1 MIQERKGRPK
11 KMAMSVNMLA
21 TNEFMQ
27 PQETFHTGT
36 KAGRITMTSIFKENQ
51 MKRAKFL
58 REQQGKMEVE
68 EIETSLNPKNQ
79 SEEVKQAEE
88 D

>member
-1 MIQERKGRPK
+1 
-11 KMAMSVNMLA
+11 
-21 TNEFMQ
+21 
-27 PQETFHTGT
+27 
-36 KAGRITMTSIFKENQ
+36 MTSIFKENQ

>member
-1 MIQERKGRPK
+1 
-11 KMAMSVNMLA
+11 
-21 TNEFMQ
+21 
-27 PQETFHTGT
+27 
-36 KAGRITMTSIFKENQ
+36 MTSIFKENQ

-88 D
+88 DWDKWSTVVRLPNLTKLPMTNQTSVPKQIEGT